1 MIPFKKLDLK
11 TELKIKFMKERLKN
25 KMLNEFVS
33 KLTENHPELS
43 EYTIRTISSELS
55 NVANDIHLANNDGL
69 GDLLNNAINDLETHR
84 KEFQDHIQFLQKNT
98 TKILEILKSKALV
111 YYDSD
116 PKTNKN
122 VLVGRTN
129 VLTEVVS
136 FMNILNN
143 MVISYYKDVYKIQ
156 QNEDK
161 TTQTSLF

>member
-1 MIPFKKLDLK
+1 
-11 TELKIKFMKERLKN
+11 
-25 KMLNEFVS
+25 
-33 KLTENHPELS
+33 
-43 EYTIRTISSELS
+43 
-55 NVANDIHLANNDGL
+55 L